1 MTKTAILGVILIF
14 FLVIIVVERLAIA
27 DIYKLMDYLEDE
39 VKGLELR
46 NFPDLDNHK
55 ESKG

>member
-14 FLVIIVVERLAIA
+14 FLVIIVVEWLAIA

-39 VKGLELR
+39 IKGLE
-46 NFPDLDNHK
+46 LDNHK

>member
-14 FLVIIVVERLAIA
+14 FLVIIVVEWLAIA

-39 VKGLELR
+39 IKGLELR
-46 NFPDLDNHK
+46 NFPDLDKHK
-55 ESKG
+55 ENKR